1 MSYPGSPPPEGSG
14 WGAPD
19 AGGGWGAPRPGGY
32 QHPDHQQ
39 PGPQQP
45 GQPSPQQPSQYGQ
58 PAGPPPPQGGPA
70 GYGQYGQ
77 GAPGG
82 QPGQPGQTGH
92 GGYGGFDPHSG
103 FAPQPGVIPL
113 RPLTLGELY
122 DGAIRSIRA
131 NPAVMFALSAV
142 LVSLSVAV
150 EGIATWGIM
159 EELNTL
165 LANPEDP
172 AMFEGG
178 MSSLYATL
186 QSALLGAGI
195 SAAVSFLVT
204 TILTGLLIH
213 SVSQSVIG
221 RKMSLGEVW
230 ASTRGQIP
238 RLLGLSL
245 VISLMLIAVL
255 AIMIG
260 LILLATLSQ
269 EVAVVGVVGLLSA
282 LLALVGVI
290 VIVTF
295 TLLATP
301 TLVLERAGI
310 LTALRRSF
318 TLTRRAFW
326 RILGIYLL
334 TQLLVFVIA
343 SAVSYP
349 IGAVGG
355 LFGSVTAIG
364 VASLIGSAITLTVT
378 TPFVAAVTALLYI
391 DIRIRTEALDVELA
405 RAAQDS

>member
-1 MSYPGSPPPEGSG
+1 MSYPGSPPPQGGG

-19 AGGGWGAPRPGGY
+19 AGAGWGAPNPGGY
-32 QHPDHQQ
+32 QQQPPQHGQQQPPQYGQQ
-39 PGPQQP
+39 PGA
-45 GQPSPQQPSQYGQ
+45 GQPPMPPGGPPSGAPGSGNPGGYGQ
-58 PAGPPPPQGGPA
+58 FGPA
-70 GYGQYGQ
+70 GQ
-77 GAPGG
+77 
-82 QPGQPGQTGH
+82 
-92 GGYGGFDPHSG
+92 GGFDPHSG

-131 NPAVMFALSAV
+131 NPAVMFALTAV
-142 LVSLSVAV
+142 LVSISVAIQGV
-150 EGIATWGIM
+150 ATWGFY
-159 EELNTL
+159 EDLNSL
-165 LANPEDP
+165 MLNPEDS
-172 AMFEGG
+172 ALMSGD
-178 MSSLYATL
+178 MSSLYSTM
-186 QSALLGAGI
+186 QNGVLGSLI
-195 SAAVSFLVT
+195 SSAVSFLVT

-230 ASTRGQIP
+230 AAVRGQIL

-245 VISLMLIAVL
+245 LIGLMLTVVL
-255 AIMIG
+255 GVAIG
-260 LILLATLSQ
+260 LVALAALTQ
-269 EVAVVGVVGLLSA
+269 EVALIVIVGLLSLLLAVVGVLVLL
-282 LLALVGVI
+282 
-290 VIVTF
+290 TF

-301 TLVLERAGI
+301 ALVLERAGI

-334 TQLLVFVIA
+334 TQVLVFVVA

-355 LFGSVTAIG
+355 LFGSLTAINI
-364 VASLIGSAITLTVT
+364 ASLIGAAVTLIVT

-391 DIRIRTEALDVELA
+391 DVRIRTEALDVELA
-405 RAAQDS
+405 RAAQGA